1 MIKIDIYWDLRATIP
16 ERHTGVGQHVIEVLN
31 GLFARSDC
39 DLRILLAKDQV
50 ELWKAQ
56 SKAHGWE
63 TLDTVVLPLSNKGNR
78 LLYGLTSIWSLDAI
92 CAGRD
97 LVYSPME
104 LVLGLKRI
112 PFVNTIH
119 GIPCFETSLPAEW
132 YHSNRCR
139 WERLKQGWFLR
150 RCQQLCRLSLPVSD
164 YLKEQLQERFKFA
177 PARLHPV
184 YNGAK
189 ECFFQQPDGGSAAPF
204 KRRPRF
210 LSVGGANGFDGG
222 EDVVRIARLLER
234 EMPDA
239 KIWIAGDRHKD
250 PWERQ
255 LRGMN
260 NVVWHGFLSS
270 ERMIDEMRRASAL
283 LYVPAVE
290 SFGIIGVEA
299 MALGLPILAKP
310 NSGLP
315 EVLGDAALWID
326 PQDPESVMQAVT
338 SVVADESLREAL
350 IAKGRKQ
357 AERYRWSHVVERVVE
372 SFKSVTSSPR
382 AEPKHRA

>member
-1 MIKIDIYWDLRATIP
+1 MKIDIYWDLRATVP

-31 GLFARSDC
+31 GLVARSDC

-50 ELWKAQ
+50 DLWKAQ
-56 SKAHGWE
+56 SKVYSWE

-78 LLYGLTSIWSLDAI
+78 LLYGITSMWSLDSI

-104 LVLGLKRI
+104 MILGLKHI
-112 PFVNTIH
+112 PFINTIH
-119 GIPCFETSLPAEW
+119 GIPCFEQSLPARV
-132 YHSNRCR
+132 YRSRVYR
-139 WERLKQGWFLR
+139 WERLKQAWFLR

-164 YLKEQLQERFKFA
+164 YLKDQLQQRFKFV
-177 PARLHPV
+177 PETLHPV

-189 ECFFQQPDGGSAAPF
+189 ECFFQQSPTGSAAPL

-210 LSVGGANGFDGG
+210 LTVGGANGFDGG
-222 EDVVRIARLLER
+222 EDLVRIANLLAH

-239 KIWIAGDRHKD
+239 QVLIAGDRHEE
-250 PWERQ
+250 PWHTQ
-255 LRGMN
+255 LRSMS
-260 NVVWHGFLSS
+260 NVTWLGFLSS
-270 ERMIDEMRRASAL
+270 TRMIEEMQCASAL

-315 EVLGDAALWID
+315 EVLGDAALWLD
-326 PQDPESVMQAVT
+326 PQAPESVMQAVT
-338 SVVADESLREAL
+338 SIVAEESLREEL
-350 IAKGRKQ
+350 IAKGRRQ
-357 AERYRWSHVVERVVE
+357 AERYRWSSVVERVIE
-372 SFKSVTSSPR
+372 SFKSIIT
-382 AEPKHRA
+382 H